1 MGMSGTVPKRDRVVF
16 TVTPTGVCMG
26 MVTVDAGAGVM
37 MGAVGA
43 WTLPLP

>member
-1 MGMSGTVPKRDRVVF
+1 MPKRGGVVF

-26 MVTVDAGAGVM
+26 TGTVDAGAGVM
-37 MGAVGA
+37 MVAVGA